1 MNDASSYT
9 KLDTLGML
17 LGAFTFTLS
26 LRQKLLESVHFLLL
40 RRSFHRSF
48 LRGSD
53 TVSIEKHSWTDHLG
67 FADCF
72 SRSTEAECVMIW
84 HENTWDIDL
93 RDKGLAFQKC
103 QSQDHSDVFQ
113 HWLQENHWCL
123 SGCWIWCRKKA
134 AQHRDKVQRRA
145 ASFCFVHFMRRFRA
159 FHPGPVGLLQRSVVF
174 LPENGWCF
182 CTLQCMEWHG
192 IDMEWLRKVLA
203 HSGIIS
209 KAIAISWRLSILC
222 WFNLVYAFYGRY
234 GSCHLLHGMTTQIHN
249 APKCITMERV

>member
-9 KLDTLGML
+9 KLDTVGML
-17 LGAFTFTLS
+17 LEAFTLTLS
-26 LRQKLLESVHFLLL
+26 LRQKLLESVHFLL
-40 RRSFHRSF
+40 RRSSFHRSF

-53 TVSIEKHSWTDHLG
+53 TVSSEKHSWTDHLG

-84 HENTWDIDL
+84 HERSWDIDL
-93 RDKGLAFQKC
+93 RDWQRIGFPKLSVTRPLRC
-103 QSQDHSDVFQ
+103 IQ

-134 AQHRDKVQRRA
+134 AQHRDKVQRRT

-174 LPENGWCF
+174 CPRMAGASALCNAWN
-182 CTLQCMEWHG
+182 
-192 IDMEWLRKVLA
+192 DMELTW
-203 HSGIIS
+203 
-209 KAIAISWRLSILC
+209 
-222 WFNLVYAFYGRY
+222 ND
-234 GSCHLLHGMTTQIHN
+234 
-249 APKCITMERV
+249 